1 MQLRQFIKFFSEDE
15 VFKVVTVD
23 EESNESITLMN
34 FVKRDLPKIEKYFNS
49 ILDCNLNEGDVV
61 IQGAMIIIY
70 V

>member
-23 EESNESITLMN
+23 EESNDSITLMN
-34 FVKRDLPKIEKYFNS
+34 FIKGDLPKIEKYFNS
-49 ILDCNLNEGDVV
+49 VLDCNLDEGDVAV
-61 IQGAMIIIY
+61 QGGLILIH